1 MDFTQRI
8 SKKSTGMTN
17 DALAESV
24 TSEGYTI
31 SSEGVRQWRTGA
43 TQPRSVEA
51 VTALERALD
60 ITDGSL
66 RDTLGWR
73 AETSIEERVSRIE
86 AALHAAGIPL
96 EDVEYVPLNPGGE
109 QSYATKDEAVRAAR
123 SDAARLRADAA
134 RVRSDAARVRR
145 GSELDAYMTGASDE
159 RVGPP
164 GDAERLAD
172 EALSSADGDAQSDA
186 G

>member
-96 EDVEYVPLNPGGE
+96 EDVEYVPLNPGG
-109 QSYATKDEAVRAAR
+109 D
-123 SDAARLRADAA
+123 
-134 RVRSDAARVRR
+134 
-145 GSELDAYMTGASDE
+145 ELDSLASRAYGELVVRGNDPVLGGVTFRSADRS
-159 RVGPP
+159 
-164 GDAERLAD
+164 AEDLAD
-172 EALSSADGDAQSDA
+172 EALSSADRDAQSDA